1 MKSYLSG
8 KIHSCFVQVSEALN
22 AAITRPFRL
31 LPSIAGMCAWLMLA
45 SAQAAFQPVE
55 TFDGLALGNI
65 SGQNGWAATVGS
77 GEVMLDPAGG
87 NNRVLKVTTES
98 GRLYRSAL
106 VKQGTTR
113 MLFLRLR
120 FAEHGRYSFGL
131 SRMLHPGEYSDFK
144 PELGMAAATTSDP
157 NNEFR
162 VANGLSPNQI
172 YDELTTLLPGTWYNV
187 WVLIDNI
194 PDADAGVSGTYEVW
208 VNSVPGGN
216 AQASDQ
222 LENDLAENVF
232 GFRTATPGDLINFFI
247 KTGGG
252 DSPVDGRF
260 YIDDIYL
267 ETTDAINLSNPADR
281 VNLSGTVE
289 TADGTEI
296 CAMVLASGQYVFSCD
311 PPGVFSLTGLPREDD
326 GMVKRQVYADGFFPE
341 IDILAGSTHEAVV
354 MARSGTCPNYNTPY
368 DPAIIPDSAGKRI
381 DISGKVLLQDTQTP
395 VCAMVLANEQ
405 YMFSCNDSGGYA
417 LNIPLDDKGQFKLQV
432 YADGFAP
439 AIQVF
444 DEFKT
449 MNDVRLGRAVECQ

>member
-8 KIHSCFVQVSEALN
+8 TIHSYFIQVSQSLS
-22 AAITRPFRL
+22 AARTGRSRFMPF
-31 LPSIAGMCAWLMLA
+31 IAGMCAWFMLA
-45 SAQAAFQPVE
+45 SAQAAFQRVE
-55 TFDGLALGNI
+55 SFDSLALGNI
-65 SGQNGWAATVGS
+65 SGQNGWVASAGS
-77 GEVMLDPAGG
+77 NEVVLDPAGG
-87 NNRVLKVTTES
+87 INQVLKVFTES
-98 GRLYRSAL
+98 GTLYKAAS

-120 FAEHGRYSFGL
+120 FQEHGRYSFGL
-131 SRMLHPGEYSDFK
+131 SRLSHPNEYSDFH
-144 PELGMAAATTSDP
+144 PELGMEAATTSDP
-157 NNEFR
+157 RNEFR
-162 VANGLSPNQI
+162 VANGLSPNQV
-172 YDELTTLLPGTWYNV
+172 YNELTMLLPGTWYNV
-187 WVLIDNI
+187 WVLLDNT
-194 PDADAGVSGTYEVW
+194 PDPDAGVSGTYEVW
-208 VNSVPGGN
+208 VNSVPGGD

-232 GFRTATPGDLINFFI
+232 GFRTATAGDLINFYI

-289 TADGTEI
+289 TADGTGI

-311 PPGVFSLTGLPREDD
+311 PPGVYTLTGLPREDD
-326 GMVKRQVYADGFFPE
+326 GMVKRQVYAHGFFPE
-341 IDILAGSTHEAVV
+341 IDILADSAHEAVV
-354 MARSGTCPNYNTPY
+354 MARSGTCPDYNTPY

-405 YMFSCNDSGGYA
+405 YMFSCDDSGSYA